1 MTDTDVD
8 WTADWQPVVDAVGR
22 DFLDG
27 AVTWGGD
34 RVEPGGIR
42 RYLEPLELACP
53 LHTDADAASAAGFA
67 DVTMPYTGVI
77 AWTLPAAWV
86 PGETLFDSA
95 DRDAQPVRTSINN
108 TDLGLGPR
116 TTGFFGTDIEVD
128 FVREVVAGERL
139 GRRGRTLVSC
149 TPKQTSVGRGAF
161 LTWESEIVSDR
172 GDVVGRIRIG
182 SYAYVPHPH
191 EEGQA

>member
-1 MTDTDVD
+1 
-8 WTADWQPVVDAVGR
+8 
-22 DFLDG
+22 
-27 AVTWGGD
+27 
-34 RVEPGGIR
+34 
-42 RYLEPLELACP
+42 
-53 LHTDADAASAAGFA
+53 
-67 DVTMPYTGVI
+67 MPYTGVV

-95 DRDAQPVRTSINN
+95 DRDAQPVRSSINN

-161 LTWESEIVSDR
+161 LTWESDIVSDR

-182 SYAYVPHPH
+182 SYAYVPHPDQ
-191 EEGQA
+191 EEQA